1 MNSIDIFFKTTL
13 MFFFVLSCI
22 MLLLGGFKTVSSF
35 KQAKKNGEGI
45 DFNSRGFFY
54 TFVMPTIYVVS
65 FACSYYGVVG

>member
-1 MNSIDIFFKTTL
+1 
-13 MFFFVLSCI
+13 